1 VAPITSAQAP
11 APTLPPPPSAAPTA
25 PQAPVAAAAAAGAA
39 GAGAMT
45 AMQPGAVAPQAP
57 KRPQK
62 VIEKTKPSRRLEPG
76 DLVCGECGEGNSPAR
91 KFCSRC
97 GSSLAQAE
105 VVKKKWWQKFV
116 PKRRRKVLEAGQRPG
131 REGVKKKR
139 KLSFQPIMRYGR
151 LAIGGALL
159 LGGILWATHPP
170 SRSFINDKLERGRD
184 IVTDPFVREFTP
196 IRPTQIGANPAQP
209 DPDNPGQDLAG
220 RVIDTLTNTTYTFNP
235 PDPATNTLQSITV
248 QFDRRVNVDRL
259 IVFNGS
265 PEGFSDFHRPERL
278 HLVFSSDE
286 TTDITL
292 EDTPDQQQV
301 TIEDNAGRD
310 VTSVEIQF
318 LSVYRSTTEG
328 ALAAISEIEFFQ
340 GE

>member
-1 VAPITSAQAP
+1 M
-11 APTLPPPPSAAPTA
+11 
-25 PQAPVAAAAAAGAA
+25 AGAA
-39 GAGAMT
+39 GAGAAMT
-45 AMQPGAVAPQAP
+45 AVQPGAVAPQAP

-105 VVKKKWWQKFV
+105 VVKKKWWQKLI

-139 KLSFQPIMRYGR
+139 KLSFQPIMRIGR
-151 LAIGGALL
+151 LVLGGALL
-159 LGGILWATHPP
+159 LGGILWAVHPP
-170 SRSFINDKLERGRD
+170 SRAFINDKIGKVKD
-184 IVTDPFVREFTP
+184 VVMDPFVREFTP
-196 IRPTQIGANPAQP
+196 IRPTQIGGNPAQP
-209 DPDNPGQDLAG
+209 DPANPEQDLASL
-220 RVIDTLTNTTYTFNP
+220 VIDTLTNTTYVFNP
-235 PDPATNTLQSITV
+235 PDPANGLVPSITV
-248 QFDRRVNVDRL
+248 QFDRRVNLDRL
-259 IVFNGS
+259 IVYNGS
-265 PEGFSDFHRPERL
+265 PDGFADFHRPERL
-278 HLVFSSDE
+278 HLVFSSNE
-286 TTDITL
+286 TTDVTL

-301 TIEDNAGRD
+301 TIEDDAGRD

-318 LSVYRSTTEG
+318 VSVYRSTNGTQA
-328 ALAAISEIEFFQ
+328 ALSEIEFFQ